1 MNATILK
8 APTGWGK
15 TQFAIEKAKEVPI
28 ILAIPTVKLGREIL
42 ERARSSGINA
52 VFVEGRKN
60 LLCGKKV
67 KGYLE
72 ENLFKEVTP
81 EDVFEFCRNLNF
93 RADKHPQLR
102 QTYLCCEKGCHFD
115 PFSYFI
121 ELSKTAQLTICTH
134 ALLKVNSFAPILEAG
149 RILIIDEVQTFVRS
163 LKTPVLG
170 FTSTSINEII
180 SLLSEILTIKGIKKT
195 IVKEA
200 IKKVEK
206 AGKKIA
212 EITGGEVYWLYKSG
226 RLELTS
232 PLTEWINKQI
242 DAVIQELLSVRQ
254 NAFKKKAPAVINILD
269 EISKMV
275 ELLKRIKE
283 PLLYAGILND
293 GSYATIYSIGE
304 NVTFGIHQTLFSNA
318 MWNLWNGIL
327 KNLSPSEVIFMSAT
341 LPSSLKG
348 LLKPFKSVKRIEN
361 FHRFKSKLDVIIG
374 SRDYSYESREEFVE
388 YFISLFERFK
398 RDKKVVIL
406 ASAFRD
412 MEMVKEE
419 LERKGYIVLAQ
430 TRENGISELLEL
442 FENGD
447 CDVLI
452 GNRSLWEGLNLKVD
466 ADFFV
471 FKVPYPTPEEPEVKA
486 EREYWQRNY
495 FPITKEDTKNL
506 MIQGIGRIVRR
517 DGEEKRVIIA
527 DRRVLTFEDLF
538 TEIPAYKSFVDLSKF
553 SDWQLK
559 EKTDMEI
566 PLPEGIKEEYPLTY
580 DCWITKVIS
589 GKEKDVLEECLR
601 KYFRKDKKKRILPS
615 VKRLRGKFRE
625 EGVKDS
631 LALAVSLELPK
642 PLVGIASMFGI
653 TDAGV
658 RKLLK

>member
-1 MNATILK
+1 M
-8 APTGWGK
+8 
-15 TQFAIEKAKEVPI
+15 
-28 ILAIPTVKLGREIL
+28 
-42 ERARSSGINA
+42 
-52 VFVEGRKN
+52 
-60 LLCGKKV
+60 
-67 KGYLE
+67 
-72 ENLFKEVTP
+72 
-81 EDVFEFCRNLNF
+81 
-93 RADKHPQLR
+93 
-102 QTYLCCEKGCHFD
+102 
-115 PFSYFI
+115 
-121 ELSKTAQLTICTH
+121 
-134 ALLKVNSFAPILEAG
+134 
-149 RILIIDEVQTFVRS
+149 
-163 LKTPVLG
+163 
-170 FTSTSINEII
+170 
-180 SLLSEILTIKGIKKT
+180 
-195 IVKEA
+195 
-200 IKKVEK
+200 
-206 AGKKIA
+206 
-212 EITGGEVYWLYKSG
+212 
-226 RLELTS
+226 
-232 PLTEWINKQI
+232 
-242 DAVIQELLSVRQ
+242 
-254 NAFKKKAPAVINILD
+254 
-269 EISKMV
+269 
-275 ELLKRIKE
+275 
-283 PLLYAGILND
+283 
-293 GSYATIYSIGE
+293 
-304 NVTFGIHQTLFSNA
+304 
-318 MWNLWNGIL
+318 
-327 KNLSPSEVIFMSAT
+327 
-341 LPSSLKG
+341 
-348 LLKPFKSVKRIEN
+348 
-361 FHRFKSKLDVIIG
+361 
-374 SRDYSYESREEFVE
+374 
-388 YFISLFERFK
+388 
-398 RDKKVVIL
+398 
-406 ASAFRD
+406 
-412 MEMVKEE
+412 
-419 LERKGYIVLAQ
+419 VLAQ

-447 CDVLI
+447 YDVLI

-495 FPITKEDTKNL
+495 FTIIKEDTKNL

-538 TEIPAYKSFVDLSKF
+538 TEIPAYKGFVDLSKF